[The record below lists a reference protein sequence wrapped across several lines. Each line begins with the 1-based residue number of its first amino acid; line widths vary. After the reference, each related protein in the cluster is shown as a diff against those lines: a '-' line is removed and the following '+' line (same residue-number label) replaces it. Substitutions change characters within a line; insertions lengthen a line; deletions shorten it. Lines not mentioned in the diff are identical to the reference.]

1 MAYRNIRLEISGQTL
16 ECQTELSENELQ
28 EAISLVEQS
37 LVAMETRAK
46 VLYGDTKKEADHGV
60 RFILGTLNLAYQ
72 LIRQEKEALQHRTD
86 LEQKLLTLL
95 EDVPGD
101 TPPSLPL

>member
-1 MAYRNIRLEISGQTL
+1 MYKVKYRLLYNRK
-16 ECQTELSENELQ
+16 LSFRPKFKIFYPR
-28 EAISLVEQS
+28 AIFFAHLD
-37 LVAMETRAK
+37 

-72 LIRQEKEALQHRTD
+72 LIRQEKEALKHRTD
-86 LEQKLLTLL
+86 LEQKLLKLL
-95 EDVPGD
+95 EDVPDD

>member
-37 LVAMETRAK
+37 LELV
-46 VLYGDTKKEADHGV
+46 
-60 RFILGTLNLAYQ
+60 F
-72 LIRQEKEALQHRTD
+72 
-86 LEQKLLTLL
+86 
-95 EDVPGD
+95 
-101 TPPSLPL
+101 